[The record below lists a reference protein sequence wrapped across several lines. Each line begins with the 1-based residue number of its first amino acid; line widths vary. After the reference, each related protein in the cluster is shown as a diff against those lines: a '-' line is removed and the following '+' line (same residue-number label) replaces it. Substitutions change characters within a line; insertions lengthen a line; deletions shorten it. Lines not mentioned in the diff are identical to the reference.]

1 MDYDELTMRI
11 AIAWRD
17 LRRVK
22 TPPLSQPVPQGQ
34 LDTMDV
40 ISQLGSCS
48 MVALSAALR
57 IDASTATRAVDRL
70 VETGL
75 ATRRRSEED
84 ARTVMVE
91 LTSEGRAL
99 ERQLT
104 AERLAHMGEILE
116 RLDSDERKV
125 IAASLESLLAATDAA
140 NLAAS
145 EATTTAKSA
154 TGRS

>member
-1 MDYDELTMRI
+1 MEYDDLTMQI

-22 TPPLSQPVPQGQ
+22 TPSLSQPVPQGQ

-40 ISQLGSCS
+40 ISQLGACS
-48 MVALSAALR
+48 MVELSAALR

-70 VETGL
+70 VETGM

-91 LTSEGRAL
+91 LTGQGRAL
-99 ERQLT
+99 ERRLT
-104 AERLAHMGEILE
+104 AERLNHMQAILDRLGPEE
-116 RLDSDERKV
+116 RRQLADS
-125 IAASLESLLAATDAA
+125 LGSLLAATDATNEA
-140 NLAAS
+140 VRLAG
-145 EATTTAKSA
+145 TSA
-154 TGRS
+154 PTDVG